1 MPTMPTMHALA
12 APTHA
17 NPYPYYASL
26 RAGPP
31 LLFDTEL
38 RLWIAARAAVVD
50 EVLLNPLCRVRP
62 LAEPVPQAIAGSA
75 AGTLFGQLVRMND
88 GDPHARPKLALQR
101 ALAAVPLDT
110 VQRYALEAAAT
121 LGVVPGAS
129 LAEALHAASH
139 RLPSQVLARLLG
151 LDAASWPQLTD
162 WTADFVACLS
172 PLGTPAQLA
181 QASVA
186 AQSLRSLF
194 QQSPAPAHSLAA
206 RVQQE
211 AEAIGWNQ
219 ADALWANL
227 VGLLSQTYDATAGL
241 IGNSVVALQAQ
252 PGLRDALRAVPE
264 RMAAL
269 VQEVSRLDP
278 AVQNTRRFVAEPT
291 RVAGVQL
298 AAGDTILLLLAAANR
313 DPALHARPDALE
325 LDCAGYRNYGFGH
338 GPHACPGQ
346 ALASSIATAA
356 VQALL
361 PLLDNAR
368 LAWHYRPSL
377 NARIPVFSTSKETP

>member
-1 MPTMPTMHALA
+1 MCIRD
-12 APTHA
+12 
-17 NPYPYYASL
+17 S
-26 RAGPP
+26 
-31 LLFDTEL
+31 
-38 RLWIAARAAVVD
+38 
-50 EVLLNPLCRVRP
+50 
-62 LAEPVPQAIAGSA
+62 
-75 AGTLFGQLVRMND
+75 
-88 GDPHARPKLALQR
+88 
-101 ALAAVPLDT
+101 
-110 VQRYALEAAAT
+110 
-121 LGVVPGAS
+121 
-129 LAEALHAASH
+129 
-139 RLPSQVLARLLG
+139 
-151 LDAASWPQLTD
+151 
-162 WTADFVACLS
+162 FVACLS

-186 AQSLRSLF
+186 AQALRSLF
-194 QQSPAPAHSLAA
+194 QHSPAPAHSLAA

-211 AEAIGWNQ
+211 AEAVGWNQ

-252 PGLRDALRAVPE
+252 PGLRDALRAAPE

-313 DPALHARPDALE
+313 DPALHVRPDALE
-325 LDCAGYRNYGFGH
+325 LDRAGYRNYGFGH

-346 ALASSIATAA
+346 ALACSIASAA
-356 VQALL
+356 MQALL